1 MTQPTSPDAARHS
14 VAQDRWKRAYAEFA
28 EADESSLGAAELEA
42 FADTAWW
49 TCHADQAIE
58 LRQRAV
64 HRYLDEGNPVGAAR
78 VALSLSWDH
87 SARGAY
93 AVSRGWVGRAER
105 LLTPFPDA
113 PERALL
119 ALTQAV
125 TALDIGEV
133 DAGTP
138 HLEEALRLAER
149 HDDREVL
156 AMARVVR
163 GRLLIHQGSVDEGLA
178 LLDESSTAALSGELG
193 PLVSGLVYCYTI
205 ATCQDVGDYHRAV
218 EWTQAANR
226 WCDGVDLTGF
236 PGACRVHKAQVM
248 RLHGNWTAA
257 VEQAQA
263 ACTELREFNNVIT
276 AAGHYE
282 VGEVRRRRGEFA
294 AALESYREAD
304 AFGQDPQPGL
314 SLLRLAEGRVEAAL
328 AGIHRSLDA
337 TDRPLDRVRLLPA
350 LVEVA
355 VAAGDLDTAREALA
369 ELDRI
374 VGDYRIADR
383 PAPAFEAAAHLAHG
397 QFALVDGQVA
407 EATRSL
413 RQAREGW
420 RAIGAPYETAHARL
434 LLGLAYRRSGDEDG
448 AMGELEAALAV
459 FERLGARLDE
469 ERAKELLGRLERRRT
484 FMFTD
489 IVGSTQLVETLGDEK
504 WRRLL
509 ARHDTLLREQI
520 TAAGGEVIKQ
530 TGDGFFAAF
539 DRPKEAI
546 GAAVAIQRALADEVV
561 APDVRIGVHTGGAF
575 HTEGEA
581 SDYGGQGVHMAARIG
596 AAAGAGEILVSRDSV
611 DGSGGAFTFTEPREI
626 GVKGFSA
633 PVVVTTVRWR

>member
-14 VAQDRWKRAYAEFA
+14 VAQDRWRRAYAEFA

-78 VALSLSWDH
+78 VALNLSWDH

-133 DAGTP
+133 DAG
-138 HLEEALRLAER
+138 
-149 HDDREVL
+149 
-156 AMARVVR
+156 
-163 GRLLIHQGSVDEGLA
+163 
-178 LLDESSTAALSGELG
+178 
-193 PLVSGLVYCYTI
+193 
-205 ATCQDVGDYHRAV
+205 
-218 EWTQAANR
+218 
-226 WCDGVDLTGF
+226 
-236 PGACRVHKAQVM
+236 
-248 RLHGNWTAA
+248 
-257 VEQAQA
+257 
-263 ACTELREFNNVIT
+263 
-276 AAGHYE
+276 
-282 VGEVRRRRGEFA
+282 
-294 AALESYREAD
+294 
-304 AFGQDPQPGL
+304 
-314 SLLRLAEGRVEAAL
+314 
-328 AGIHRSLDA
+328 
-337 TDRPLDRVRLLPA
+337 LPP
-350 LVEVA
+350 
-355 VAAGDLDTAREALA
+355 AGDLDTAREALA

-397 QFALVDGQVA
+397 QFALADGQVA
-407 EATRSL
+407 EAARSL

>member
-1 MTQPTSPDAARHS
+1 MSQLTSPDTSRHS
-14 VAQDRWKRAYAEFA
+14 AADDRWRQAYAAFS
-28 EADESSLGAAELEA
+28 EADEVTLGAGELEA

-58 LRQRAV
+58 LRQRAF
-64 HRYLDEGNPVGAAR
+64 HRYLAEEEPRDAAR
-78 VALSLSWDH
+78 LALSLSWDH

-105 LLTPFPDA
+105 LLASFPDA

-119 ALTQAV
+119 ALTQAM
-125 TALDIGEV
+125 TELDVGDVGPGI
-133 DAGTP
+133 P
-138 HLEEALRLAER
+138 HLEEALRLAEV
-149 HDDREVL
+149 HGDRDVQ
-156 AMARVVR
+156 AMARVVK
-163 GRLLIHQGSVDEGLA
+163 GRLLVHQGSVDEGLA

-205 ATCQDVGDYHRAV
+205 ASCQDVGDYHRAV

-226 WCDGVDLTGF
+226 WCDGVDVTGF

-263 ACTELREFNNVIT
+263 ACTELHEFNNVIT

-304 AFGQDPQPGL
+304 AYGQDPQPGL

-328 AGIHRSLDA
+328 AAIHRSLEA

-355 VAAGDLDTAREALA
+355 VAAGNADAAREALA

-374 VGDYRIADR
+374 VGEYRIADR
-383 PAPAFEAAAHLAHG
+383 PAPAFEAAAHLARG
-397 QFALVDGQVA
+397 QLALAEGRVP

-420 RAIGAPYETAHARL
+420 QVIGAPYETAQARL

-448 AMGELEAALAV
+448 AMGEFEAALAV
-459 FERLGARLDE
+459 FERLGARVDA

-489 IVGSTQLVETLGDEK
+489 IVGSTRLVESLGDEK

-520 TAAGGEVIKQ
+520 TTAGGEVIKQ

-539 DRPKEAI
+539 DRPKEALA
-546 GAAVAIQRALADEVV
+546 AAVAIQRALADEVV
-561 APDVRIGVHTGGAF
+561 APDVRIGLHTGGAF
-575 HTEGEA
+575 HTEGDV

-596 AAAGAGEILVSRDSV
+596 AAADAGEILVSRDSV
-611 DGSGGAFTFTEPREI
+611 DGCGTSFTFAEPREI
-626 GVKGFSA
+626 GVKGFTE
-633 PVVVTTVRWR
+633 PVAVTTVRWR